1 MASLLRMIER
11 VTGMAGIVIAWLVIQ
26 LILATCFEVFS
37 RYVLNAPT
45 IWAFELSYM
54 AMGTH
59 ALIGAAY
66 TLRERGHIRIDI
78 FYSRFSPKTKALV
91 DTFGYRVLFLPV
103 VSWVSL
109 GLWEYWVE
117 AYVADFRSGQSAWN
131 PIIWPVLQ
139 KHVREE
145 CVGPAV
151 FLDTVPGRRV
161 CADLRA
167 GKTGISPAET

>member
-1 MASLLRMIER
+1 MAFLLRMIER
-11 VTGMAGIVIAWLVIQ
+11 VTGMAGLVIAWLVFP
-26 LILATCFEVFS
+26 LILAMCYEVFS

-78 FYSRFSPKTKALV
+78 FYGRFSPKTKALI
-91 DTFGYRVLFLPV
+91 DTLGYLVLFLPV

-117 AYVADFRSGQSAWN
+117 AFVGDHRSGQSAWN
-131 PIIWPVLQ
+131 PIIWPFRFAFFLGFALLWLQ
-139 KHVREE
+139 GIAEFIKCLR
-145 CVGPAV
+145 
-151 FLDTVPGRRV
+151 FLAGRTDDWD
-161 CADLRA
+161 ATN
-167 GKTGISPAET
+167 G